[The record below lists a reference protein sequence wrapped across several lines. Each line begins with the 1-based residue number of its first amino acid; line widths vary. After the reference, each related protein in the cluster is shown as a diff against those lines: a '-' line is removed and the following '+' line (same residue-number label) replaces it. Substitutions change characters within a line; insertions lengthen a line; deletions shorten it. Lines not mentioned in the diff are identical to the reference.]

1 MKIEFNKEIETL
13 KTKTTQQTER
23 MMEVKILI
31 KPNKKLRGKLT
42 SGMDHVQSILLGLE
56 EKIEEL
62 DHFVRINDNFKT
74 LCEWSGKI
82 FGKP

>member
-13 KTKTTQQTER
+13 KIKTTQQTEM

-31 KPNKKLRGKLT
+31 SPIKSLEESFT
-42 SGMDHVQSILLGLE
+42 SRMDHVQNILLGLE

-62 DHFVRINDNFKT
+62 DHFIKINDNF
-74 LCEWSGKI
+74 
-82 FGKP
+82 